1 MLGIDEGTNAAL
13 LLCLGDAMQRERG
26 LARRFRAVN
35 LDHPAARQP
44 ADAER
49 YVEAERAGGHRLD
62 VHRLHVFAEPH
73 DRALAEAA
81 LDLGERGIESFRFVH
96 GRSFDET
103 KRCTHVRCSL
113 WPGFDGLT
121 TDAPNGS
128 PGVLSMCPSCR
139 YLKQRTLFFVVSKSV
154 LFRLGGIC
162 SAGSYSPSSS
172 NGATFP

>member
-1 MLGIDEGTNAAL
+1 
-13 LLCLGDAMQRERG
+13 
-26 LARRFRAVN
+26 
-35 LDHPAARQP
+35 
-44 ADAER
+44 
-49 YVEAERAGGHRLD
+49 ERAGGHRLD

-103 KRCTHVRCSL
+103 KRCCTHVRCSL

-128 PGVLSMCPSCR
+128 PGVLPLCSSCGDG
-139 YLKQRTLFFVVSKSV
+139 KKFTFFVLGSQFVFFGVGPGPFPPPCPFWLWSPVFLKTPLTERNWSV
-154 LFRLGGIC
+154 NNHPRQRLCPDAGG
-162 SAGSYSPSSS
+162 
-172 NGATFP
+172 

>member
-1 MLGIDEGTNAAL
+1 
-13 LLCLGDAMQRERG
+13 
-26 LARRFRAVN
+26 RAVN

-103 KRCTHVRCSL
+103 KRCCTHVRCSL

-121 TDAPNGS
+121 TDAPNGPPACFLCAPRVRMGS
-128 PGVLSMCPSCR
+128 NVHYLFSVRNMFFSGLGPGHFPTPCPFWFWSLVS
-139 YLKQRTLFFVVSKSV
+139 LKNPLTQR
-154 LFRLGGIC
+154 
-162 SAGSYSPSSS
+162 
-172 NGATFP
+172 N